1 MSKLN
6 IVCPSCRRRYQV
18 EMPNVPGEHT
28 VRCPYCLAPFSATVT
43 SAAERRAR
51 PSAPIGPDAVAR
63 NVRRCE
69 IISSVAWLVIGVI
82 QCVLVVSLAAGVWNV
97 INAILCLRNVKNIVA
112 HNSAVVPYFEQRRV
126 WLIVLAV
133 VNLVLGGVVGVVLV
147 LVDWFVR
154 DYVLRNRSAFEV

>member
-1 MSKLN
+1 M
-6 IVCPSCRRRYQV
+6 
-18 EMPNVPGEHT
+18 
-28 VRCPYCLAPFSATVT
+28 RCPYCLAPFSATVT

-97 INAILCLRNVKNIVA
+97 INAILCLRNVKNIVC
-112 HNSAVVPYFEQRRV
+112 SQFRRGS
-126 WLIVLAV
+126 LLRAAQGLA
-133 VNLVLGGVVGVVLV
+133 
-147 LVDWFVR
+147 
-154 DYVLRNRSAFEV
+154 YRSGCSEPGPRWRRWCCPGSL